1 MYMTVAEAAAA
12 TSGTVLWG
20 DPGDGFRDATQDSR
34 RVQPG
39 MLFVPVKGD
48 RDGHDFVA
56 AALAAG
62 AAGFLTSRGVPDD
75 AVRGGFAVEVD
86 DTLTALAD
94 LGRHA
99 RTRIPAVAAITG
111 SAGKTTTK
119 DYLAAIVSR
128 FAVTGVA
135 PGSHNNEIG
144 MPLTLVNAPG
154 TAEVVVAEIGARGP
168 GDVKWGAELLRPG
181 VGVVTNV
188 GSAHLGEFGSR
199 DAIAR
204 TKGEL
209 VEALEC
215 DAVAVLNADDELVMA
230 MAGRTTARVV
240 TFSAAGASGAD
251 VTVVDASFAADLT
264 ATFKLETP
272 EGPIACETHG
282 AGPHILACAAAAAA
296 AAQALGA
303 SPEDISTGLREVDR
317 SAHRMQL
324 HTSVG
329 GWHVVDDAYNANPE
343 SMAAALASAAA
354 IVTGD
359 GRALALLGHMAE
371 LGSSA
376 ADAHREVAE
385 GHRRHGFDVVVA
397 VGEHAELVS
406 DHVAGD
412 PGAGAEMLRFLAG
425 GFRPGDVIVVKA
437 SRVVGLDAAV
447 PALLEIGTDE

>member
-1 MYMTVAEAAAA
+1 MHTTVAEVLAA
-12 TSGTVLWG
+12 TGGTLLRG

-34 RVQPG
+34 RVRPG

-56 AALAAG
+56 DALAAG
-62 AAGFLTSRGVPDD
+62 AAGHLTSRAVGESD
-75 AVRGGFAVEVD
+75 AGPGFAVGVA
-86 DTLTALAD
+86 DTMTALAD

-144 MPLTLVNAPG
+144 MPLTLVNAPD
-154 TAEVVVAEIGARGP
+154 AADVVVAEIGARGP
-168 GDVKWGAELLRPG
+168 GDVAWGAELLRPD

-209 VEALEC
+209 VEALESEG
-215 DAVAVLNADDELVMA
+215 VAVLNADDELVME
-230 MAGRTTARVV
+230 MAKRTAARVV
-240 TFSAAGASGAD
+240 TFSAASAPGAD
-251 VTVVDASFAADLT
+251 VAVVGASFAPDLT
-264 ATFKLETP
+264 ATFTLETP
-272 EGPIACETHG
+272 QGPIACETHG
-282 AGPHILACAAAAAA
+282 AGPHILSCAAAAAA
-296 AAQALGA
+296 AAQVLGA
-303 SPEDISTGLREVDR
+303 SPEDVSAGLRDAPR

-324 HTSVG
+324 HTSAG
-329 GWHVVDDAYNANPE
+329 GWHVVDDSYNANPE

-354 IVTGD
+354 IAAEG
-359 GRALALLGHMAE
+359 GRTLALLGHMAE
-371 LGSSA
+371 LGPSA
-376 ADAHREVAE
+376 ADAHRDVAE
-385 GHRRHGFDVVVA
+385 MHRRHRFDVVVA

-406 DHVAGD
+406 DHVAAD
-412 PGAGAEMLRFLAG
+412 PGAGADMLRALAG
-425 GFRPGDVIVVKA
+425 GFRRGDVIVVKA
-437 SRVVGLDAAV
+437 SRVVRLDTAV